1 MSIKNRVSIKRWYN
15 NQTFFKKMIWLYLI
29 CAAIPMILITFY
41 NYSQT
46 RTMLME
52 QAYSDMRQNVDTM
65 ENSLNLMLQPYQT
78 ITRTIESDRT
88 LNLLLNVDYTDQTY
102 SDLAYYCRTTLDNIL
117 ALYPSV
123 NWLRFYSGNETLP
136 KDNYYFFRLE
146 HLRQDA
152 ADLADS
158 RRGYAVA
165 AGGALNRNTDDI
177 ILISRINYYASNIFK
192 NYLVLSLAQETVA
205 AQLRQERE
213 GWAVYLLDSQG
224 TVLSSSN
231 EEIISTD
238 FQNIWNEWE
247 AIPVGQIQ
255 EETTEDGT
263 KFLRLRA
270 DLNMGMVLMMTV
282 NQEQLL
288 CSTKEIPQRALMGF
302 LLLTLLAFLLTFT
315 NNRIH
320 SERLREIVE
329 TTKKIGQGQFN
340 CILDEASRDELG
352 QIAAA
357 VNQMNKQINT
367 LIQENYERQLRIKS
381 SEMNLLQEQINP
393 HFLYN
398 ALGVVSSMALREGG
412 KKTVQSVRYLADFYR
427 MSLSRGRQTITVE
440 EEVALLRSYMNIQ
453 LIRFSDT
460 LEINYEIDPA
470 VASWQT
476 IKLILQPLVEN
487 AIHHGQQEEQVL
499 HITVRTGCRDGRLF
513 YEVEDDGAGISPEK
527 LESLRTELATSRD
540 GFGLKNVDIR
550 IKLNYGEDYG
560 VQISSVL
567 GQGTKVHVEI
577 PGVAS
582 VPTNQEAAG

>member
-1 MSIKNRVSIKRWYN
+1 MSTKNRASIKRWYN
-15 NQTFFKKMIWLYLI
+15 NQSFFKKMICLYLI
-29 CAAIPMILITFY
+29 CAAIPMIFVTSY

-46 RTMLME
+46 RTMLIE
-52 QAYSDMRQNVDTM
+52 QAYSDMRQNMNTI
-65 ENSLNLMLQPYQT
+65 ENSINLMLQPYET

-88 LNLLLNVDYTDQTY
+88 LNLLLNVDYTDQSY
-102 SDLAYYCRTTLDNIL
+102 GDLAYYCRTTLDNIL

-123 NWLRFYSGNETLP
+123 NWLRFYSGNTTLP

-146 HLRQDA
+146 HLHQDA
-152 ADLADS
+152 AELADS
-158 RRGYAVA
+158 RKGYVVA
-165 AGGALNRNTDDI
+165 AGGALNNNTDDI
-177 ILISRINYYASNIFK
+177 ILLSRINYYASNVFK
-192 NYLVLSLAQETVA
+192 NYLLLSIMQETVA
-205 AQLRQERE
+205 TQLRQERE
-213 GWAVYLLDSQG
+213 GWSVYLLDSQG
-224 TVLSSSN
+224 LILSSSS
-231 EEIISTD
+231 EE
-238 FQNIWNEWE
+238 NIGNNYQSIWQEWE
-247 AIPVGQIQ
+247 TIPVGQIQ
-255 EETTEDGT
+255 EKIAEDGT
-263 KFLRLRA
+263 EFFHLRA
-270 DLNMGMVLMMTV
+270 DLNMGMVLTMTV
-282 NQEQLL
+282 NQDQLL
-288 CSTKEIPQRALMGF
+288 QSTKKIPQRALAGF
-302 LLLTLLAFLLTFT
+302 LLLTLLAFLHTFVYS
-315 NNRIH
+315 RVY
-320 SERLREIVE
+320 SERLRKIVE
-329 TTKKIGQGQFN
+329 TTGKIGQGQFDS
-340 CILDEASRDELG
+340 ILEDGSRDELG

-398 ALGVVSSMALREGG
+398 ALGVVSSMALREGS

-440 EEVALLRSYMNIQ
+440 EELALLRSYMNIQ

-460 LEINYEIDPA
+460 LEINYDTDPA

-499 HITVRTGCRDGRLF
+499 HITVRTGCKNGRLF

-527 LESLRTELATSRD
+527 LETLQTELAALRG

-560 VQISSVL
+560 VQLTSVL
-567 GQGTKVHVEI
+567 GHGTKVHVEI
-577 PGVAS
+577 PGIQPVQAE
-582 VPTNQEAAG
+582 QEAAG

>member
-1 MSIKNRVSIKRWYN
+1 
-15 NQTFFKKMIWLYLI
+15 MIFV
-29 CAAIPMILITFY
+29 TSY

-46 RTMLME
+46 RTMLIE
-52 QAYSDMRQNVDTM
+52 QAYSDMRQNMNTI
-65 ENSLNLMLQPYQT
+65 ENSINLMLQPYET

-88 LNLLLNVDYTDQTY
+88 LNLLLNVDYTDQSY
-102 SDLAYYCRTTLDNIL
+102 GDLAYYCRTTLDNIL

-123 NWLRFYSGNETLP
+123 NWLRFYSGNTTLP

-146 HLRQDA
+146 HLHQDA
-152 ADLADS
+152 AELADS
-158 RRGYAVA
+158 RKGYVVA
-165 AGGALNRNTDDI
+165 AGGALNNNTDDI
-177 ILISRINYYASNIFK
+177 ILLSRINYYASNVFK
-192 NYLVLSLAQETVA
+192 NYLLLSIMQETVA
-205 AQLRQERE
+205 TQLRQERE
-213 GWAVYLLDSQG
+213 GWSVYLLDSQG
-224 TVLSSSN
+224 LILSSSS
-231 EEIISTD
+231 EE
-238 FQNIWNEWE
+238 NIGNNYQSIWQEWE
-247 AIPVGQIQ
+247 TIPVGQIQ
-255 EETTEDGT
+255 EKIAEDGT
-263 KFLRLRA
+263 EFFHLRA
-270 DLNMGMVLMMTV
+270 DLNMGMVLTMTV
-282 NQEQLL
+282 NQDQLL
-288 CSTKEIPQRALMGF
+288 QSTKKIPQRALAGF
-302 LLLTLLAFLLTFT
+302 LLLTLLAFLHTFVYS
-315 NNRIH
+315 RVY
-320 SERLREIVE
+320 SERLRKIVE
-329 TTKKIGQGQFN
+329 TTGKIGQGQFDS
-340 CILDEASRDELG
+340 ILEDGSRDELG

-398 ALGVVSSMALREGG
+398 ALGVVSSMALREGS

-440 EEVALLRSYMNIQ
+440 EELALLRSYMNIQ

-460 LEINYEIDPA
+460 LEINYDTDPA

-499 HITVRTGCRDGRLF
+499 HITVRTGCKNGRLF

-527 LESLRTELATSRD
+527 LETLQTELAALRG

-560 VQISSVL
+560 VQLTSVL
-567 GQGTKVHVEI
+567 GHGTKVHVEI
-577 PGVAS
+577 PGIQPVQAE
-582 VPTNQEAAG
+582 QEAAG